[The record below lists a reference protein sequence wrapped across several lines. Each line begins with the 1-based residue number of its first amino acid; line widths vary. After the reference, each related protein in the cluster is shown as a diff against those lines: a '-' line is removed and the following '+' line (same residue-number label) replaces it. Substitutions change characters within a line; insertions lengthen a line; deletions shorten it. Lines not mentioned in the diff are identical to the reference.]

1 MEARSSGGSSA
12 VKSSNG
18 NAGKGASSGA
28 RSSGT
33 VETHMTVQD
42 DIDNTLNFH
51 ATTIIKTI
59 KCHYL
64 WTISNY
70 TFVKDKDESIKSP
83 KFTTPDKTEWRVPNV
98 LKINQLITKLITKF

>member
-1 MEARSSGGSSA
+1 MSTSGGS

-18 NAGKGASSGA
+18 NARGGFNNG
-28 RSSGT
+28 RS
-33 VETHMTVQD
+33 TVQAHYSD
-42 DIDNTLNFH
+42 DGNANVTLSYH

-83 KFTTPDKTEWRVPNV
+83 KFTTPDGTEW
-98 LKINQLITKLITKF
+98 